1 MASDSA
7 STAPEG
13 GFTLIEVLVTLS
25 IVSIAFVA
33 ILSAISVMIVSSAE
47 HRELTDAEAAVRNA
61 AEFVRNEADVPYQPC
76 GAAPAPQAAYDGMVV
91 AADDAELAVA
101 SGYAVG
107 VAAVEPWNGDAD
119 PATFAAAGTCPA
131 GGDRGVQRV
140 TVRVTT
146 PSGSTQDLL
155 VVKREP

>member
-1 MASDSA
+1 MTADRTSA
-7 STAPEG
+7 ARHED

-61 AEFVRNEADVPYQPC
+61 AEFVRSDTDVPYRAC
-76 GAAPAPQAAYDGMVV
+76 DDSPAPLASYHAAVT
-91 AADDAELAVA
+91 AADDAQVAVA
-101 SGYAVG
+101 AGYTVG
-107 VAAVEPWNGDAD
+107 VHAVEPWNGDS
-119 PATFAAAGTCPA
+119 PATFVAGGACPG

-146 PSGSTQDLL
+146 PAGRTQDLL